1 MTPDQINALVQ
12 SAGPLLTFLGLAVT
26 GTFLILAEKQRRKA
40 RQDTTP
46 ESTNETTRIGNEF
59 LTGLL
64 KEAREERKELRET
77 IRDLERDGTTKRER
91 IAALESLAE
100 RKDDQIT
107 VLERRAER
115 AAAKLRA
122 GLALTVSDILGPTHA
137 ELADELGLGDLED
150 TQTTH

>member
-1 MTPDQINALVQ
+1 MTPEQISALLQ
-12 SAGPLLTFLGLAVT
+12 SITPLLTLAGLAVT
-26 GTFLILAEKQRRKA
+26 GTFLVLAEVQRRKA
-40 RQDTTP
+40 RRDTTP
-46 ESTNETTRIGNEF
+46 ESVNETTRIGNDF

-91 IAALESLAE
+91 ISALESLAE
-100 RKDDQIT
+100 RKDDQIL
-107 VLERRAER
+107 VLERRAEK

-122 GLALTVSDILGPTHA
+122 GYTLTVADILGPHA

>member
-1 MTPDQINALVQ
+1 MTPEQINALIQ
-12 SAGPLLTFLGLAVT
+12 GAGPLLTFLGLAVT
-26 GTFLILAEKQRRKA
+26 GSFLVAAEVQRRRA
-40 RQDTTP
+40 RQDSTP
-46 ESTNETTRIGNEF
+46 ESANETTRIGNDF

-91 IAALESLAE
+91 IASLEALAE

-122 GLALTVSDILGPTHA
+122 GLQLTIADILGPRA

>member
-1 MTPDQINALVQ
+1 VTPEQISALLQ
-12 SAGPLLTFLGLAVT
+12 SITPLLTLGGLAVT
-26 GTFLILAEKQRRKA
+26 GTFLVLAEVQRRKA
-40 RQDTTP
+40 RRDTTP
-46 ESTNETTRIGNEF
+46 ESVNETTRIGNDF

-91 IAALESLAE
+91 ITTLESLAE
-100 RKDDQIT
+100 RKDDQIL

-122 GLALTVSDILGPTHA
+122 GFTLTIADILGPHA